1 MMKETNISLS
11 DSIDRIA
18 KLILTLTVLMILNL
32 IAVPILIN
40 SETYGDIVPYL
51 IYSLF
56 LTSLGVL
63 SGLAMAWVIYTNQTE
78 KTIENYEEKS
88 NEKKKD
94 LPMMSADAKSVVNI
108 LTSNDNNMWQAEL
121 VRQVGFTNSK
131 VSRLL
136 SSMEYDGIVRRIR
149 DGMGKRVELITKD
162 D

>member
-1 MMKETNISLS
+1 MKETNISLS